1 MGICESP
8 SKNKNNAEI
17 KPTNEDNPILDAFRI
32 KGILLSDI
40 EICVCKIIRKTK
52 TGTGFFCEV
61 PEKNLKLLITNNHV
75 LDEEYLEQGNKI
87 LYIISKNEN
96 EYNYEIDLEKDR
108 YKLTNKDLD
117 FTIIEI
123 LKEDNVNNFLKINN
137 EPYQM
142 NDEVFAYQYAGGV
155 RLGFS
160 SGNLLGKEDYLLKYD
175 VGTKRG
181 SSGSPILLMKN
192 SKVIGLHCKG
202 LTFAN
207 AEKVNFGI
215 PIELIINKISYI
227 KCTYEIFD
235 YNYVQIINNTDGT
248 EVNRD
253 IESKIKILNNGKEE
267 KLIFTKKF
275 DKTGIKTIYFSVGKN
290 LNDMSFLFN
299 NCSTLKTVEFISCE
313 TNNVTNMR
321 AMFQHCNKLENL
333 DLTNLNTSKVTNM
346 NRMFKCCNRLK
357 QIKGIENFN
366 TSNVTNM
373 REMFHSC
380 SELGYLDLT
389 NFDISKVT
397 DRESIFSGCNK
408 LLVKG
413 GEKFN
418 KVQNEIKKE
427 KPNEKQNLTNEK
439 VLDQKSVKSNNS
451 YHYNEYNYNNYD
463 DESYRY
469 PSYKEESEESKE
481 KKHCRDCNKS
491 LESYEVRS
499 WLGENYCQ
507 VCYFDGDAD

>member
-1 MGICESP
+1 M
-8 SKNKNNAEI
+8 
-17 KPTNEDNPILDAFRI
+17 
-32 KGILLSDI
+32 
-40 EICVCKIIRKTK
+40 
-52 TGTGFFCEV
+52 
-61 PEKNLKLLITNNHV
+61 
-75 LDEEYLEQGNKI
+75 
-87 LYIISKNEN
+87 
-96 EYNYEIDLEKDR
+96 EKDR
-108 YKLTNKDLD
+108 YKLTNKELD

-123 LKEDNVNNFLKINN
+123 LKEDNANNFLKINN

-142 NDEVFAYQYAGGV
+142 NDDIFAYQYAGGV

-160 SGNLLGKEDYLLKYD
+160 SGKLLGKEDYLLKYD
-175 VGTKRG
+175 IGTKRG

-299 NCSTLKTVEFISCE
+299 NCSTLKTVEFISFE
-313 TNNVTNMR
+313 TNDVTNMR
-321 AMFQHCNKLENL
+321 AMFQYCNKLENL

-346 NRMFKCCNRLK
+346 NGMFKGCNRMK

-418 KVQNEIKKE
+418 KVQYEIKI
-427 KPNEKQNLTNEK
+427 QNPIPQISTNEK
-439 VLDQKSVKSNNS
+439 TLDQKSIKSNNS
-451 YHYNEYNYNNYD
+451 YHYSDYNNYD
-463 DESYRY
+463 NESYNY
-469 PSYKEESEESKE
+469 NDYKDDSE
-481 KKHCRDCNKS
+481 KHCKDCNKS
-491 LESYEVRS
+491 LDSGEAFSE
-499 WLGENYCQ
+499 LGHHYCFN
-507 VCYFDGDAD
+507 CAYNDDGS